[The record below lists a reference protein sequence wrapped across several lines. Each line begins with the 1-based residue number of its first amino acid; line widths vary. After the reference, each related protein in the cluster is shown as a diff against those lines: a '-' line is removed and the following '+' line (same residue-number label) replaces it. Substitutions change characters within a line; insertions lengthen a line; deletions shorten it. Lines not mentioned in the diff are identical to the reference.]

1 MIPRPYAPGAA
12 GLSAVGFVMSKP
24 GPFSAAMDAAS
35 ASADSFIRRISSS
48 AWLSSMDWAML
59 SASAML
65 WSMEASMLSSAARL
79 ASIWALEA
87 ASAAAVAPERIVAM
101 RKEAKMLLPRRLSE
115 LAERYGFSFGRIF
128 IKHNSSNWGSCSAR
142 GNINLNLNLVRLP
155 QLLCDHVILHEL
167 CHLRHPNH
175 GPEFHAL
182 LELLDADNLRR
193 LAGAGEQEGAFLQL
207 QDAIRHSRARFP
219 VQYILQKELKKY
231 PLV

>member
-1 MIPRPYAPGAA
+1 MSSRTYNDPEIGQVRLVKSARARRISVRVHPLKGVTVTVPLPCSFAA
-12 GLSAVGFVMSKP
+12 GLRVFGQYREWVLKTMERQKP
-24 GPFSAAMDAAS
+24 V
-35 ASADSFIRRISSS
+35 R
-48 AWLSSMDWAML
+48 
-59 SASAML
+59 
-65 WSMEASMLSSAARL
+65 
-79 ASIWALEA
+79 EA
-87 ASAAAVAPERIVAM
+87 AYAAAVAPERIDAM
-101 RKEAKMLLPRRLSE
+101 RKEAKKLLPRRLSE
-115 LAERYGFSFGRIF
+115 LAERYGFSFGRVF
-128 IKHNSSNWGSCSAR
+128 IKHNSSNWGSCSVR

-182 LELLDADNLRR
+182 LEQLDADNLRR

-207 QDAIRHSRARFP
+207 QDAIRRSRARFP

>member
-1 MIPRPYAPGAA
+1 MSSRTYNDPEIGPVRLVKSARARRIGVRVHPLKGVTVTVPLPCSFAA
-12 GLSAVGFVMSKP
+12 GLRVFGQYREWVLKT
-24 GPFSAAMDAAS
+24 
-35 ASADSFIRRISSS
+35 
-48 AWLSSMDWAML
+48 
-59 SASAML
+59 
-65 WSMEASMLSSAARL
+65 MERQKSVRES
-79 ASIWALEA
+79 
-87 ASAAAVAPERIVAM
+87 ASAAAVAPEQVEAM
-101 RKEAKMLLPRRLSE
+101 RKEAKELLPRRLSE
-115 LAERYGFSFGRIF
+115 LAERYGFSYGRVF
-128 IKHNSSNWGSCSAR
+128 IKHNSSNWGSCSAL

-207 QDAIRHSRARFP
+207 QDAIRRSRARFP

>member
-1 MIPRPYAPGAA
+1 MSSRTYNDPEIGPVRLVKSTRARRISVRVHPLRGVTVTVPPACSFAA
-12 GLSAVGFVMSKP
+12 GLRVFWQYREWVLKTMERQKP
-24 GPFSAAMDAAS
+24 V
-35 ASADSFIRRISSS
+35 R
-48 AWLSSMDWAML
+48 
-59 SASAML
+59 
-65 WSMEASMLSSAARL
+65 
-79 ASIWALEA
+79 EA
-87 ASAAAVAPERIVAM
+87 ASAATVAPERIEAI

-115 LAERYGFSFGRIF
+115 LAERYGFSFGRVF

-175 GPEFHAL
+175 GQEFHAL
-182 LELLDADNLRR
+182 LERLDADNLRR
-193 LAGAGEQEGAFLQL
+193 LAGAGEQDEAFMQL
-207 QDAIRHSRARFP
+207 QDAIRRSRARFP